1 MGHRLGSCWF
11 PGRHLADRSMAL
23 GPVGHGG
30 PIAARAVCRLARS

>member
-1 MGHRLGSCWF
+1 MGHRLGSSRF